1 MIVSLE
7 VSCTVQ
13 WRVNKARF
21 RFCLL
26 FGLISWTTC
35 ISAASWPTQSCC
47 RKKWGCPT
55 RERRFALMINSTL
68 FKRFHHSTVCFEETP
83 NVTECSTPAAEPN
96 QCHIVRTTQ
105 SSGGEEGFL
114 LLSHWF
120 LSFFNGAAW
129 VTSAPQ
135 QTLDCAGENLKYAKG
150 STLLSVNA

>member
-13 WRVNKARF
+13 WLVNKARF
-21 RFCLL
+21 TFCLL

-35 ISAASWPTQSCC
+35 ISAAGQHRAAAGRSEVVPHGNDVLLLW
-47 RKKWGCPT
+47 
-55 RERRFALMINSTL
+55 LNSAL
-68 FKRFHHSTVCFEETP
+68 FKRFHHSTVCFEEIP

-105 SSGGEEGFL
+105 SSRGEEGVL